1 MVRQSILFLAC
12 AALLVA
18 CNRSP
23 LLSGPSR
30 PEAPAELR
38 MAAPPP
44 PDIAIG
50 GGAGAQQFSY
60 SHTWTLVMAHD
71 AVAARFDRAR
81 EFCLRDTA
89 LDCKLVSANLNNSGG
104 DNPYSYAE
112 LQVLLP
118 HGMLDRFE
126 KALLAPVGHE
136 KSGDAVLQSRNTQ
149 AQSVENEAGDA
160 GQKVAQLTAY
170 RDRLA
175 QLAAR
180 PNLSVDDIIK
190 LEAEQARVQGE
201 LDDALSHKRDLSDS
215 IARESLSITL
225 SERAPPQAGPVT
237 QALQN
242 AGETFL
248 YSTAVAVGF
257 VIGVVPWLPIIA
269 AAIYLLL
276 WLLRLF
282 RRRQKVIVA
291 PEKTAGG

>member
-23 LLSGPSR
+23 IPSGMIR
-30 PEAPAELR
+30 TEAPAELR
-38 MAAPPP
+38 MAAAPPP
-44 PDIAIG
+44 EIAIG

-60 SHTWTLVMAHD
+60 SHTWTLVMSHD

-81 EFCLRDTA
+81 EFCLRDAA

-104 DNPYSYAE
+104 ETPYTYAE

-126 KALLAPVGHE
+126 KALLVPVGHE
-136 KSGDAVLQSRNTQ
+136 KPGDAVLQSRTTQ

-175 QLAAR
+175 QLVGR

-190 LEAEQARVQGE
+190 LEAEQARVQGD
-201 LDDALSHKRDLSDS
+201 LDEALSHKRDLSDS
-215 IARESLSITL
+215 IARESLSMTL
-225 SERAPPQAGPVT
+225 SERAAPEPGPVT
-237 QALQN
+237 LALEN
-242 AGETFL
+242 AGQTFL

-257 VIGVVPWLPIIA
+257 VIGIVPWLPIIA
-269 AAIYLLL
+269 AGIYLLL
-276 WLLRLF
+276 WFLRLF

-291 PEKTAGG
+291 PDKTAGG